1 MIAPVL
7 ARLLVGGV
15 ENQLVDGLGHG
26 VAPPSWRR
34 FLSEGKQSRLEA
46 SVFCS
51 AGILPAFSES
61 AAGWKPPLRNSSVP
75 TQGQSRKPAFCG
87 FSWTYRMI
95 LDSDASLRTKWSKYS
110 RCQKPPERPKGGSP
124 PGRKTIS
131 RNAEWLLT
139 CVLRVWK
146 TPHARDSA
154 SHTTPAPGSASHEN
168 AGSHRPQFWRFESR
182 AYNTRPVRCRDSALP
197 FAARPAVPA
206 DGRGRRPLRRPPP
219 LSFQELHAACGPRP
233 PIPGEANPRGGR

>member
-15 ENQLVDGLGHG
+15 ENALVEGVGQG
-26 VAPPSWRR
+26 VAQLSWRR
-34 FLSEGKQSRLEA
+34 FLSEGNQSRLEA

-110 RCQKPPERPKGGSP
+110 RCQKLPERPK
-124 PGRKTIS
+124 R
-131 RNAEWLLT
+131 RF
-139 CVLRVWK
+139 
-146 TPHARDSA
+146 
-154 SHTTPAPGSASHEN
+154 APW
-168 AGSHRPQFWRFESR
+168 AG
-182 AYNTRPVRCRDSALP
+182 ND
-197 FAARPAVPA
+197 
-206 DGRGRRPLRRPPP
+206 
-219 LSFQELHAACGPRP
+219 FQECRMASNLRSPSVENTTCT
-233 PIPGEANPRGGR
+233 